1 MKQTRIL
8 SVPLALLLLLAFALS
23 LFGCSSKA
31 TPEQVQE
38 SASDFSV
45 RLFQSV
51 YQGDEKDKN
60 VLLSPLSVIAALAM
74 ATNGAKGETLDQMEK
89 VLGLTVDEL
98 NDTFRVLLASLPQGE
113 KYKLQL
119 ANSVWFTSDGRIT
132 VNEDF
137 LATLKDSFRADT
149 FRAPFDDDS
158 TLREI
163 NAWVKDK
170 TDGMI
175 EKILDEIPEDALMYL
190 INALAFDAEWE
201 TLYKESQVRDGTFTR
216 EDGTPVAATFLSSTE
231 SRFLDDGKATGFI
244 KPYAGGKYAFVALL
258 PNEGISLSDYVA
270 WLDGDA
276 LSKTLTDAKE
286 ITVFTS
292 IPKFEVNYSIELR
305 STLNAMGMT
314 AAFDAGCADFSGL
327 GTWSDGNVFLDSVV
341 HKTFLSL
348 SERGTRAGAA
358 TAATYSAGSSLG
370 EYRFVYLDHPFV
382 YLLIET
388 DGNTPLFVGVLNDPA
403 E

>member
-1 MKQTRIL
+1 MKPTRIL
-8 SVPLALLLLLAFALS
+8 SLFLALLLLLGSSLS

-45 RLFQSV
+45 RLFQTV
-51 YQGDEKDKN
+51 YQGDEEGNN
-60 VLLSPLSVIAALAM
+60 VLLSPLSVIVALAM

-119 ANSVWFTSDGRIT
+119 ANSVWFTSDGRLT
-132 VNEDF
+132 VNDEF
-137 LATLKDSFRADT
+137 LSTLKDSFRADT
-149 FRAPFDDDS
+149 FRAPFDGS

-175 EKILDEIPEDALMYL
+175 PEILNEISPDMVMILV
-190 INALAFDAEWE
+190 NALAFDAEWE

-327 GTWSDGNVFLDSVV
+327 GTSTEGNIFIDSVL
-341 HKTFLSL
+341 HKTYLSL
-348 SERGTRAGAA
+348 DERGTRAGAA
-358 TAATYSAGSSLG
+358 TAITYSDGSSLG
-370 EYRFVYLDHPFV
+370 EYRFVDLDRPFV
-382 YLLIET
+382 YVLIET
-388 DGNTPLFVGVLNDPA
+388 EGNTPLFVGVLNDPA
-403 E
+403 K

>member
-1 MKQTRIL
+1 MNRTRIL

-23 LFGCSSKA
+23 LFGCSSKT
-31 TPEQVQE
+31 TPEKVQA

-51 YQGDEKDKN
+51 YQGDEEGKN

-149 FRAPFDDDS
+149 FRAPFDGS

-175 EKILDEIPEDALMYL
+175 EKILDEIPEIAVMFLV
-190 INALAFDAEWE
+190 NALAFDAEWE

-216 EDGTPVAATFLSSTE
+216 EDGTPVTATFLFGEE

-258 PNEGISLSDYVA
+258 PNKGISLSDYVA
-270 WLDGDA
+270 SLNGDT
-276 LSKTLTDAKE
+276 LSKTLTNAKE
-286 ITVFTS
+286 ITVFTKM
-292 IPKFEVNYSIELR
+292 PKYEVSYSIDLKD
-305 STLNAMGMT
+305 TLKTMGIIE
-314 AAFDAGCADFSGL
+314 AFAPDDADFSGL
-327 GTWSDGNVFLDSVV
+327 GSSTEGNIFIGSVC
-341 HKTFLSL
+341 HKTYLSL
-348 SERGTRAGAA
+348 DERGTRAAAA
-358 TAATYSAGSSLG
+358 TIITYADGG
-370 EYRFVYLDHPFV
+370 APVEHRVVYLDRPFV

-388 DGNTPLFVGVLNDPA
+388 ETNTPFFIGTVADPA